1 MELLS
6 HLVLDCIKVWHARLA
21 YLIILHPQTMSVKH
35 QKAMKLVKCPLRV
48 CVHATKSLKLLPA
61 SSPSLLIWRYLMG
74 VHIEVDHQH
83 MCDVKTCD
91 CNEKRLIILHIL
103 EFTWIRLYEVPEAVQ
118 PQNSSSSKVSPRVN
132 SLKTYCFPLV
142 RFQLLRQGITP
153 LIEHF
158 NIEFFQNI
166 LHNITKKHL
175 LPRVFRYFHRIVL
188 SCLR

>member
-1 MELLS
+1 
-6 HLVLDCIKVWHARLA
+6 
-21 YLIILHPQTMSVKH
+21 
-35 QKAMKLVKCPLRV
+35 
-48 CVHATKSLKLLPA
+48 
-61 SSPSLLIWRYLMG
+61 
-74 VHIEVDHQH
+74 

-103 EFTWIRLYEVPEAVQ
+103 KFPWIRLNEVPEAVQ

-132 SLKTYCFPLV
+132 SLKTNCLPLV
-142 RFQLLRQGITP
+142 RFQLLRQGIAP

-158 NIEFFQNI
+158 NIEFFQNF
-166 LHNITKKHL
+166 LHNITKKSI